1 MNKRS
6 MVVFV
11 IAVLMMVA
19 VFAGQGYSSYV
30 YAKSNNNLEEEKVY
44 CSATIEDEFAEDSVI
59 VVLDKNI
66 K

>member
-30 YAKSNNNLEEEKVY
+30 YAKSNNNLEEKVY

-59 VVLDKNI
+59 VVLGKNI

>member
-44 CSATIEDEFAEDSVI
+44 CSANSSSIVAEQ
-59 VVLDKNI
+59 
-66 K
+66 